1 MIRFNKYSI
10 FILFFLVSCKKES
23 PDTVKN
29 DIGAEILIKLN
40 KFRTTGCKC
49 GIDSM
54 PPAGKVI
61 WNLALERTS
70 FKHAEDM
77 LNRNYFSHITPE
89 GIPAIQRSRQEGYT
103 GTSIGEVIARN
114 YTTVDEVILGWK
126 NSESHCKA
134 MMDTSY
140 TEAGAGKAGSYW
152 VMDLG
157 GEN

>member
-1 MIRFNKYSI
+1 MIRFSKYSI
-10 FILFFLVSCKKES
+10 FILICLLGCKKES
-23 PDTVKN
+23 HDTAKN
-29 DIGAEILIKLN
+29 DIGGEILMKLN
-40 KFRTTGCKC
+40 KLRTTGCTC

-54 PPAGKVI
+54 PPAGKVV
-61 WNLALERTS
+61 WNSALERTS
-70 FKHAEDM
+70 VKHAEDM

-114 YTTVDEVILGWK
+114 YTTVDEVMRGWK

-140 TEAGAGKAGSYW
+140 TEAGAGKAGSCW

-157 GEN
+157 GKN